1 MTADR
6 GIGPGIGRR
15 GFVRAG
21 AGAVGV
27 AAATPVVTA
36 CAGGEVSAPSGSP
49 GDVLVATG
57 DVPVGGGVILD
68 EQKIVVTQPS
78 AGEFKAFSSTCTHR
92 SCQVTRVEEGSIVC
106 LCHNSLFSVEDG
118 SVQEGPADEP
128 LPAVDVDVAGDDVVL
143 A

>member
-1 MTADR
+1 MTTDR
-6 GIGPGIGRR
+6 GIGRR

-21 AGAVGV
+21 AGAAGVVV
-27 AAATPVVTA
+27 AAPAMAA
-36 CAGGEVSAPSGSP
+36 CGGDEVSAPSGSP

-57 DVPVGGGVILD
+57 DVPVGGGIILD
-68 EQKIVVTQPS
+68 DQKIVVTQPS

-92 SCQVTRVEEGSIVC
+92 SCQVTRVDEGSIVC

>member
-1 MTADR
+1 VTAAGR
-6 GIGPGIGRR
+6 GVGRR
-15 GFVRAG
+15 GLVRAG
-21 AGAVGV
+21 AGVAGV
-27 AAATPVVTA
+27 AAVAPVVAA
-36 CAGGEVSAPSGSP
+36 CGGEEVSAPSGSP

-68 EQKIVVTQPS
+68 DQKVVVTQPT

-106 LCHNSLFSVEDG
+106 LCHNSLFSVADG
-118 SVQEGPADEP
+118 SVQEGPADTP
-128 LPAVDVDVAGDDVVL
+128 LPSVAVDVAGDDVVL